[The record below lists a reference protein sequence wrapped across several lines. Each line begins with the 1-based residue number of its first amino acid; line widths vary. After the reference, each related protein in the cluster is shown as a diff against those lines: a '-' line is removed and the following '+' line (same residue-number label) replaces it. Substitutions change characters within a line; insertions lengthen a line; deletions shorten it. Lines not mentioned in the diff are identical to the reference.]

1 MSTVLI
7 LGSNSDVG
15 QATAYRFANEGFAII
30 LASRNLDDYQKRL
43 ASDISIRHNV
53 ATHLTFFDAL
63 KTDEHFQLYQSLPE
77 KPTVVISV
85 FGYLGNHEKAIN
97 DFSESSLIFNS
108 NFMGNVSILSIIAN
122 EMEKLKRGT
131 IICLSSVAGDRGRKS
146 NYFYGSA
153 KAALTAFLSGLR
165 GRLLASNVQVITIIP
180 GFIKTKMVD
189 GLTTPKPVTATPE
202 KVADTIW
209 MAYTKKKNVVY
220 VLPIWRLIMF
230 VIKNIPEFI
239 FKKMNL

>member
-1 MSTVLI
+1 MKTVLI

-15 QATAYRFANEGFAII
+15 QAAAYRFAKEGYAIV
-30 LASRNLDDYQKRL
+30 LASRNTDDYQKKL
-43 ASDISIRHNV
+43 ASDIAIRHNV
-53 ATHLTFFDAL
+53 TTSLVFFDAL
-63 KTDEHFQLYQSLPE
+63 KTEEHFQFYQSLPE
-77 KPTVVISV
+77 KPAIVISV
-85 FGYLGNHEKAIN
+85 FGYLGNHEKALT
-97 DFSESSLIFNS
+97 DFSEASLIFNS
-108 NFMGNVSILSIIAN
+108 NFIGNVSILGIIAN
-122 EMEKLKRGT
+122 EMEKLKNGT
-131 IICLSSVAGDRGRKS
+131 IICLSSVAGERGRKS

-165 GRLLASNVQVITIIP
+165 GRLFASNVQVITIIP

-189 GLTTPKPVTATPE
+189 GLTTPKPVTASPE
-202 KVADTIW
+202 KVANAIW
-209 MAYTKKKNVVY
+209 KAYTGKKNVVY